1 MRHGLVWERGGGKV
15 WCKNKRNRGRGG
27 EERKVYSHQIS
38 HILDLHV
45 IAQFHEY
52 REQTESNTVVDIPAS
67 YYCSDVHD
75 AY

>member
-1 MRHGLVWERGGGKV
+1 MDWCGREVEGKCGARTKGIGGG
-15 WCKNKRNRGRGG
+15 GG

>member
-1 MRHGLVWERGGGKV
+1 MVQEQKEW
-15 WCKNKRNRGRGG
+15 GG
-27 EERKVYSHQIS
+27 EEGIFPSS
-38 HILDLHV
+38 LHILDLHV

-52 REQTESNTVVDIPAS
+52 REQTESNIVVDIPAS